1 MNARLRTQLHA
12 ELDTNLIG
20 RISGGPEPGD
30 QGPGS
35 RDNRR
40 GGVLKGL
47 IGLLHQGGTIL
58 SQTTHHRAFWRLVD
72 LNQQTTAPVEWKFDQ
87 TLHQIP
93 QQQHGHQHAVAR
105 QLNCQEPGMRR

>member
-47 IGLLHQGGTIL
+47 IGLLHQGGAVFPDP
-58 SQTTHHRAFWRLVD
+58 THHRAAGRLID
-72 LNQQTTAPVEWKFDQ
+72 LD
-87 TLHQIP
+87 
-93 QQQHGHQHAVAR
+93 
-105 QLNCQEPGMRR
+105 